1 MTMFDVVDVCLLQK
15 FVIEDFK
22 DRHKINKELDAER
35 KARSAEEGTE
45 HTPVSKYKINLQ
57 HMPSA
62 QINQMTAQLKERVEL
77 VRKYYGM
84 KTRQEIKEKTGVDVT
99 YDDLISKE
107 DGKFW
112 AELCKRDFRRL
123 EKYQRL
129 NLGEGHFLEES
140 DEPDSEEEKARQEP
154 QKEEREADSLEG
166 LLFQRDRDDE
176 DFDQNKFLEETMKK
190 NLQFVAQ
197 YEADEK
203 TKQMQELIKEME
215 QQQQKDVMEA
225 QFADNNFWRVKSA
238 AATDQEV
245 DDLLRELEDDGNSQ
259 AQQSPVTQEA
269 KSATEASEQSEGSDK

>member
-1 MTMFDVVDVCLLQK
+1 
-15 FVIEDFK
+15 
-22 DRHKINKELDAER
+22 
-35 KARSAEEGTE
+35 
-45 HTPVSKYKINLQ
+45 
-57 HMPSA
+57 
-62 QINQMTAQLKERVEL
+62 MTAQLKERVEL
-77 VRKYYGM
+77 VRKYYGS
-84 KTRQEIKEKTGVDVT
+84 KSRQEIKEKTGIDVT
-99 YDDLISKE
+99 YDDLISRE

-140 DEPDSEEEKARQEP
+140 DEPDSEEEKAKQEP

-176 DFDQNKFLEETMKK
+176 DFDQNKFLEDTMKK

-215 QQQQKDVMEA
+215 QQQQKDVQEA
-225 QFADNNFWRVKSA
+225 QYADNNFWRVKSSA
-238 AATDQEV
+238 STDQEI
-245 DDLLRELEDDGNSQ
+245 DDLLKELEDDGNAQ
-259 AQQSPVTQEA
+259 AAHQQSPPQNQEA
-269 KSATEASEQSEGSDK
+269 KSAPESSEQSEGSDK

>member
-1 MTMFDVVDVCLLQK
+1 
-15 FVIEDFK
+15 
-22 DRHKINKELDAER
+22 
-35 KARSAEEGTE
+35 
-45 HTPVSKYKINLQ
+45 
-57 HMPSA
+57 
-62 QINQMTAQLKERVEL
+62 MTAQLKERVEL
-77 VRKYYGM
+77 VRKYYGS
-84 KTRQEIKEKTGVDVT
+84 KSRQEIKEKTGIDVT

-140 DEPDSEEEKARQEP
+140 DEPDSEEEKAKHEP
-154 QKEEREADSLEG
+154 EKEEREADSLEG

-176 DFDQNKFLEETMKK
+176 DFDQNKFLEDTMKK

-215 QQQQKDVMEA
+215 QQQQKDVQEA
-225 QFADNNFWRVKSA
+225 QYADNNFWRVKSSA
-238 AATDQEV
+238 STDQEI
-245 DDLLRELEDDGNSQ
+245 DDLLKELEDDDNAQ
-259 AQQSPVTQEA
+259 AAHQQSPPQNQEA
-269 KSATEASEQSEGSDK
+269 KSAPESSEQSEGSDK

>member
-1 MTMFDVVDVCLLQK
+1 
-15 FVIEDFK
+15 
-22 DRHKINKELDAER
+22 
-35 KARSAEEGTE
+35 
-45 HTPVSKYKINLQ
+45 
-57 HMPSA
+57 
-62 QINQMTAQLKERVEL
+62 MTAQLKERVEL
-77 VRKYYGM
+77 VRKYYGS
-84 KTRQEIKEKTGVDVT
+84 KSRQEIKEKTGIDVT

-140 DEPDSEEEKARQEP
+140 DEPDSEEEKAKQEP

-176 DFDQNKFLEETMKK
+176 DFDQNKFLEDTMKK

-215 QQQQKDVMEA
+215 QQQQKDVQEA
-225 QFADNNFWRVKSA
+225 QYADNNFWRVKSSA
-238 AATDQEV
+238 STDQEI
-245 DDLLRELEDDGNSQ
+245 DDLLKELEDDGNAQ
-259 AQQSPVTQEA
+259 AAHQQSPPQNQEA
-269 KSATEASEQSEGSDK
+269 KSAPESSEQSEGSDK

>member
-1 MTMFDVVDVCLLQK
+1 
-15 FVIEDFK
+15 
-22 DRHKINKELDAER
+22 
-35 KARSAEEGTE
+35 
-45 HTPVSKYKINLQ
+45 
-57 HMPSA
+57 
-62 QINQMTAQLKERVEL
+62 MTAQLKERVEL
-77 VRKYYGM
+77 VRKYYGS
-84 KTRQEIKEKTGVDVT
+84 KSRQEIKEKTGIDVT
-99 YDDLISKE
+99 YDDLISRE

-140 DEPDSEEEKARQEP
+140 DEPDSEEEKAKQEP

-176 DFDQNKFLEETMKK
+176 DFDQNKFLEDTMKK

-215 QQQQKDVMEA
+215 QQQQKDVLEA
-225 QFADNNFWRVKSA
+225 QYADNNF
-238 AATDQEV
+238 
-245 DDLLRELEDDGNSQ
+245 
-259 AQQSPVTQEA
+259 
-269 KSATEASEQSEGSDK
+269 

>member
-1 MTMFDVVDVCLLQK
+1 
-15 FVIEDFK
+15 
-22 DRHKINKELDAER
+22 
-35 KARSAEEGTE
+35 
-45 HTPVSKYKINLQ
+45 
-57 HMPSA
+57 
-62 QINQMTAQLKERVEL
+62 MTAQLKERVEL
-77 VRKYYGM
+77 VRKYYGS
-84 KTRQEIKEKTGVDVT
+84 KSRQEIKEKTGIDVT

-140 DEPDSEEEKARQEP
+140 DEPDSEEEKAKQEP

-176 DFDQNKFLEETMKK
+176 DFDQNKFLEDTMKK

-215 QQQQKDVMEA
+215 QQQQKDVQEA
-225 QFADNNFWRVKSA
+225 QYADNNFWRVKSSA
-238 AATDQEV
+238 STDQEI
-245 DDLLRELEDDGNSQ
+245 DDLLKELEDDDNAQ
-259 AQQSPVTQEA
+259 AAHQQSPPQNQEA
-269 KSATEASEQSEGSDK
+269 KSATESSEQSEGSDK